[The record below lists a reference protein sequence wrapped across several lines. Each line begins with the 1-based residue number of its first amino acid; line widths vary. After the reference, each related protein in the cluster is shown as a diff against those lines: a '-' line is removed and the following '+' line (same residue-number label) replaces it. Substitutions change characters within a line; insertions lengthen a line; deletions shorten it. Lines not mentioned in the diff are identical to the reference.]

1 MAKGRRPTQED
12 IARLA
17 GVSQATVSLVLNQ
30 RAEPSG
36 ITAATRQRVA
46 EAISELGY
54 VANPAARTLAGG
66 INKILGFYTFES
78 MFPLDGDDFYF
89 PFLMGIEEETESLG
103 YDLLMFTST
112 GRERQMFAN
121 GSTRLALADGTLLLG
136 REPNLGDICRLRD
149 DGYRF
154 VYIGR
159 RDIPGGGIS
168 YVTADYTQATREVT
182 ERLVGLGHLRFA
194 RYRLSGATPEAARDR
209 EDGFRSALE
218 KAGLKAPPTTTLESP
233 EDALV
238 LFDHAVR
245 SGVTALVVD
254 QQSIAETVHGHRW
267 PEGVRFPEGV
277 SVAVLGD
284 TMGARADLV
293 RPPEWSGFRIP
304 RKQMGAAATRA
315 LVEKLEA
322 DVDEPV
328 EIKVSC
334 ELVAGETVFAREA

>member
-1 MAKGRRPTQED
+1 MARSRRPTQED

-30 RAEPSG
+30 RAGPSG

-46 EAISELGY
+46 EAIHQLGY
-54 VANPAARTLAGG
+54 VPNLAARTLAGG
-66 INKILGFYTFES
+66 TNKILGVYTFES
-78 MFPLDGDDFYF
+78 VFPLDGDDFYF

-112 GRERQMFAN
+112 GRERQMFVN
-121 GSTRLALADGTLLLG
+121 GATRLALTDGTLLLG
-136 REPNLGDICRLRD
+136 REPNVNDICRLRD

-159 RDIPGGGIS
+159 RDIPGDGIS
-168 YVTADYTQATREVT
+168 YVTADYTEATREVT
-182 ERLVGLGHLRFA
+182 ERLVGLGHRRFA
-194 RYRLSGATPEAARDR
+194 RYRLTGANPEAARDR
-209 EDGFRSALE
+209 EDGFRRALE

-245 SGVTALVVD
+245 SGVTALVTD
-254 QQSIAETVHGHRW
+254 QQSIAETVRGHW
-267 PEGVRFPEGV
+267 PERVGAPGGV

-284 TMGARADLV
+284 TMGAHTDLD
-293 RPPEWSGFRIP
+293 WSGFRLP

-315 LVEKLEA
+315 LVNKFEA

-334 ELVAGETVFAREA
+334 ELVDGETVFACEA